1 MLIENKYV
9 LGFIVFLA
17 AIIGYQLFRLNC
29 KKREDIIKLL
39 IRRDTL
45 PADQTGNGWV
55 QGGSCFMKDGKLGR
69 VDGMDCMSM
78 EVL

>member
-9 LGFIVFLA
+9 LGLIVFLF
-17 AIIGYQLFRLNC
+17 AIIGFQFFKLYC
-29 KKREDIIKLL
+29 KRRQDIIKLL

-45 PADQTGNGWV
+45 PPSASGTNWI
-55 QGGSCFMKDGKLGR
+55 QGGQCFMKDGKYGR
-69 VDGMDCMSM
+69 VDGIDCLAI